1 MAVVQ
6 TAAPTLALDHI
17 QLAIPEGAEERCRPF
32 WQGVLA
38 FVEIEKPKAL
48 RGRGGL
54 WFARDGIRVHLGVE
68 PGFTPARKAHPA
80 FRIANLDRV
89 AHALRCIDLIVTWD
103 DALPGTRRLFT
114 ADPVGNRIE
123 LIEAAQ

>member
-1 MAVVQ
+1 MAVTQ
-6 TAAPTLALDHI
+6 TAARALALDHI
-17 QLAIPEGAEERCRPF
+17 QLAIPAGAEDRCRPF

-38 FVEIEKPKAL
+38 FTEVEKPAAI

-54 WFARDGIRVHLGVE
+54 WFTRDGIRVHLGVE
-68 PGFTPARKAHPA
+68 TEFAPARKAHPA
-80 FRIANLDRV
+80 FRIADLDRV
-89 AHALRCIDLIVTWD
+89 AHALRRIDLEVTWD
-103 DALPGTRRLFT
+103 DILPNTRRLFT